1 MGKVMEKG
9 AEKGME
15 KVIGKQGLERLGK
28 AMVVMLVGM
37 LIACSDPDVIPE
49 SHISLPPISQA
60 SGDEIQ
66 RYPLKTALFGDLH
79 VHTSW
84 SADAYAGGNRLGP
97 NTAYRFAR
105 GEEVELP
112 NGLITKL
119 EVPLDFVALT
129 DHAENFAVHLP
140 CTIGGGPEFD
150 TDQCRDTRSGD
161 LDQQSMLEQV
171 FETAGDRPGPR
182 SNLCDDDLNR
192 CLATEKATW
201 QRVQEAANAF
211 DDPGTFTTL
220 IGYEFSSLLENFG
233 MLHRNV
239 IFRGTDVIP
248 HAISSN
254 NVINQAD
261 FFKQL
266 DDACDAP
273 CEVLTIPHNTN
284 FSWGRAFS
292 RTDEDGY
299 IYTPQ
304 DIERRARIDR
314 LFEITQ
320 QKGNSECQIGVG
332 MADED
337 CDFENTWP
345 ICDDGTGTQCA
356 SEPSFL
362 RNALLTG
369 LAMGQEGEQNP
380 FKLGVI
386 GSTDTHLSD
395 PGNTAR
401 TIPAQFSGLDFS
413 FMVKR
418 AMEMDHVVIGPIRKV
433 SAGGLAGVWSE
444 SNTRADIF
452 DAMRARETFGT
463 SGSRITLRFFAGDYD
478 EDMGADAVGTAYANG
493 VPMGADL
500 PGLEDP
506 TFWVWASQDPAAP
519 ALDRVQ
525 VIKGWVD
532 NGQEMQK
539 VWDVACSGNRA
550 PGDDGKCPKTE
561 ASVDLS
567 TCALSGE
574 GAAELQTT
582 FKDPDYSP
590 DQIAFYYIRVLENP
604 SCRWTTALA
613 NEAGVEPPSDV
624 STTVQHRAW
633 SSPIWVNSP

>member
-1 MGKVMEKG
+1 MTKTKTILGV
-9 AEKGME
+9 A
-15 KVIGKQGLERLGK
+15 VLSVLIG
-28 AMVVMLVGM
+28 
-37 LIACSDPDVIPE
+37 CSDPDAVPD
-49 SHISLPPISQA
+49 SHISTPPPPQS
-60 SGDEIQ
+60 SGGEVE
-66 RYPLKTALFGDLH
+66 RFPLKTALFGDLH

-84 SADAYAGGNRLGP
+84 STDAYSGGNRLGP
-97 NTAYRFAR
+97 NDAYRFAR

-112 NGLITKL
+112 NGLLAKL
-119 EVPLDFVALT
+119 ETPLDFVALT
-129 DHAENFAVHLP
+129 DHAENFSTHVP

-150 TDQCRDTRSGD
+150 TEFCRDMRAGNI
-161 LDQQSMLEQV
+161 DQQSLLRQV

-182 SNLCDDDLNR
+182 TQLCDDNLER
-192 CLATEKATW
+192 CLATEKSTW
-201 QRVQEAANAF
+201 RRVQDVANAF

-239 IFRGTDVIP
+239 IFRGTDVTP
-248 HAISSN
+248 HAISSAD
-254 NVINQAD
+254 VINQAD

-266 DDACDAP
+266 DTACEAP

-284 FSWGRAFS
+284 FSWGKAFS

-299 IYTPQ
+299 VYTPA

-345 ICDDGTGTQCA
+345 ICDDDTGTQCA
-356 SEPSFL
+356 LEPSFL

-369 LAMGQEGEQNP
+369 LAMGDEGGQNP
-380 FKLGVI
+380 FKLGII

-401 TIPAQFSGLDFS
+401 AIPAQFSGLDFS

-418 AMEMDHVVIGPIRKV
+418 ALEMNHVVIGPIRKV

-463 SGSRITLRFFAGDYD
+463 SGSRIKLRFFAGNY
-478 EDMGADAVGTAYANG
+478 EADMGDNAVATAYANG
-493 VPMGADL
+493 IPMGSDL
-500 PGLEDP
+500 VGIDDP
-506 TFWVWASQDPAAP
+506 SFWVWASQDPAAP
-519 ALDRVQ
+519 ALDRIQ
-525 VIKGWVD
+525 VIKGWVE
-532 NGQEMQK
+532 NGQEQQK
-539 VWDVACSGNRA
+539 IWDVACSGERV
-550 PGDDGKCPKTE
+550 PGADGKCPKTE
-561 ASVDLS
+561 ASVDLE
-567 TCALSGE
+567 TCVLSGD

-582 FKDPDYSP
+582 FSDPDYSP
-590 DQIAFYYIRVLENP
+590 DQIAFYYIRVFENP

-613 NEAGVEPPSDV
+613 NQAGVDRPTDV
-624 STTVQHRAW
+624 PATVQHRAW

>member
-1 MGKVMEKG
+1 MKKLTAIVAITATTLFG
-9 AEKGME
+9 
-15 KVIGKQGLERLGK
+15 
-28 AMVVMLVGM
+28 
-37 LIACSDPDVIPE
+37 CTDPDVVPE
-49 SHISLPPISQA
+49 THISTPPPPQA
-60 SGDEIQ
+60 SGGKVE
-66 RYPLKTALFGDLH
+66 RYPLKTALYGDLH

-105 GEEVELP
+105 GEEVELQ
-112 NGLITKL
+112 NGLVAKL

-129 DHAENFAVHLP
+129 DHAENFATHLP

-150 TDQCRDTRSGD
+150 TDQCRAMRSGD
-161 LDQQSMLEQV
+161 LDQQAMLEQV

-182 SNLCDDDLNR
+182 SQLCDDNLER

-201 QRVQEAANAF
+201 LRVQEAANAF
-211 DDPGTFTTL
+211 DDPGTFSTL

-239 IFRGTDVIP
+239 IFRGTDVTP

-254 NVINQAD
+254 DVVNQAD
-261 FFKQL
+261 FFAQL
-266 DDACDAP
+266 DEACQAP

-284 FSWGRAFS
+284 FSWGKTFS
-292 RTDEDGY
+292 RTDEDGSV
-299 IYTPQ
+299 YTAA

-337 CDFENTWP
+337 CNFENTWP
-345 ICDDGTGTQCA
+345 VCDDGVGTQCA

-369 LAMGQEGEQNP
+369 LAMGNEGGQNP
-380 FKLGVI
+380 YKLGVI

-401 TIPAQFSGLDFS
+401 EIPAQFSGIDFS
-413 FMVKR
+413 FAVKR
-418 AMEMDHVVIGPIRKV
+418 AFEMDHVVIGPIRKI

-444 SNTRADIF
+444 ANTRADIF
-452 DAMRARETFGT
+452 DALQRREAFGT
-463 SGSRITLRFFAGDYD
+463 SGSRIKLRFFAGAYA
-478 EDMGADAVGTAYANG
+478 EDMGDSAEAVATAYANG
-493 VPMGADL
+493 VPMGSDL
-500 PGLEDP
+500 ANLEDP
-506 TFWVWASQDPAAP
+506 SFWVWASQDPSAP

-525 VIKGWVD
+525 VIKGWIED
-532 NGQEMQK
+532 GKEKQK
-539 VWDVACSGNRA
+539 IWDVACSGDRI
-550 PGDDGKCPKTE
+550 PGGDGKCPATT
-561 ASVDLS
+561 ATVDVD
-567 TCALSGE
+567 TCALSGS
-574 GAAELQTT
+574 GASELQTT
-582 FKDPDYSP
+582 FTDPDFSP
-590 DQIAFYYIRVLENP
+590 DQIAFYYVRVFENP

-613 NEAGVEPPSDV
+613 NEADV
-624 STTVQHRAW
+624 DQPTDLPATVQHRAW

>member
-1 MGKVMEKG
+1 MKKICIAAIV
-9 AEKGME
+9 
-15 KVIGKQGLERLGK
+15 VGLLG
-28 AMVVMLVGM
+28 
-37 LIACSDPDVIPE
+37 CSDPDAVPE
-49 SHISLPPISQA
+49 SHISTPPSPQA
-60 SGDEIQ
+60 SGGDVE
-66 RYPLKTALFGDLH
+66 RHPLKTALFGDLH

-84 SADAYAGGNRLGP
+84 STDAYSGGNRLGP
-97 NTAYRFAR
+97 NDAYRFAR

-112 NGLITKL
+112 NGLQAKL
-119 EVPLDFVALT
+119 DIPLDFVALT
-129 DHAENFAVHLP
+129 DHAENFSTHVP

-150 TDQCRDTRSGD
+150 TEFCRDMRTGNI
-161 LDQQSMLEQV
+161 DQPSLLRQV

-182 SNLCDDDLNR
+182 IQLCDDNLER
-192 CLATEKATW
+192 CLATEKSTW
-201 QRVQEAANAF
+201 RRVQDVANAF

-239 IFRGTDVIP
+239 IFRGTDVTP
-248 HAISSN
+248 HAISSVD
-254 NVINQAD
+254 VINQAD
-261 FFKQL
+261 FFAQL
-266 DDACDAP
+266 DEACEAP

-284 FSWGRAFS
+284 FSWGKAFS

-299 IYTPQ
+299 VYTAA

-345 ICDDGTGTQCA
+345 ICDDDIGTQCA

-369 LAMGQEGEQNP
+369 LAMGEEGGQNP
-380 FKLGVI
+380 YKLGII

-418 AMEMDHVVIGPIRKV
+418 ALEANHVVIGPIRKV

-463 SGSRITLRFFAGDYD
+463 SGSRIKVRFFAGNY
-478 EDMGADAVGTAYANG
+478 EDGMGDNSVATAYAKG
-493 VPMGADL
+493 IPMGSDL
-500 PGLEDP
+500 EGIEDP
-506 TFWVWASQDPAAP
+506 NFWVWASQDPAAP
-519 ALDRVQ
+519 ALDRIQ
-525 VIKGWVD
+525 VIKGWVE
-532 NGQEMQK
+532 NGEEKQRI
-539 VWDVACSGNRA
+539 WDVACSGERT

-561 ASVDLS
+561 ASVDLK
-567 TCALSGE
+567 TCVLSGE
-574 GAAELQTT
+574 GAAELETT
-582 FKDPDYSP
+582 FSDPDWSA
-590 DQIAFYYIRVLENP
+590 DQIAFYYVRVFENP

-613 NEAGVEPPSDV
+613 NEAGVDRPADV
-624 STTVQHRAW
+624 PAYVQHRAW

>member
-1 MGKVMEKG
+1 MKK
-9 AEKGME
+9 
-15 KVIGKQGLERLGK
+15 
-28 AMVVMLVGM
+28 
-37 LIACSDPDVIPE
+37 LIAIALVSTTTLYGCTDPDVVPK
-49 SHISLPPISQA
+49 SHISIPPPAQT
-60 SGDEIQ
+60 SGGEVQ
-66 RYPLKTALFGDLH
+66 KFPLKTALFGDMH

-105 GEEVELP
+105 GEEVELQ
-112 NGLITKL
+112 NGLLAKL
-119 EVPLDFVALT
+119 DTPLDFVALT
-129 DHAENFAVHLP
+129 DHAENFATHLP

-150 TDQCRDTRSGD
+150 TAQCRAMRSGD
-161 LDQQSMLEQV
+161 LDQQAMLEQV
-171 FETAGDRPGPR
+171 FETAGDRPNPR
-182 SNLCDDDLNR
+182 SNLCDDDLDR

-201 QRVQEAANAF
+201 LRVQAAANAF
-211 DDPGTFTTL
+211 DDPGTFSTL

-248 HAISSN
+248 RAISSN
-254 NVINQAD
+254 DAINQAD
-261 FFKQL
+261 FFAQL
-266 DDACDAP
+266 DTACEVP

-299 IYTPQ
+299 VYTAQ
-304 DIERRARIDR
+304 DLERRARIDR

-337 CDFENTWP
+337 CNFENTWP

-369 LAMGQEGEQNP
+369 LAIGTEGGQNP

-386 GSTDTHLSD
+386 ASTDTHLSD

-401 TIPAQFSGLDFS
+401 EIPAQFSGINFS
-413 FMVKR
+413 FAIKR
-418 AMEMDHVVIGPIRKV
+418 AFEMNHVVIGAIRKV
-433 SAGGLAGVWSE
+433 SAGGLAGVWAKA
-444 SNTRADIF
+444 NTRADIF
-452 DAMRARETFGT
+452 DALRARETFGT
-463 SGSRITLRFFAGDYD
+463 SGSRIKLRFFGGNYP
-478 EDMGADAVGTAYANG
+478 EDMHQRDDAVASAYANG
-493 VPMGADL
+493 VPMGSDL
-500 PGLEDP
+500 AYLNNPN
-506 TFWVWASQDPAAP
+506 FWVWAGQDPSAP
-519 ALDRVQ
+519 PLDRIQ
-525 VIKGWVD
+525 VIKGWVE
-532 NGQEMQK
+532 NGEEHQK
-539 VWDVACSGNRA
+539 IWDVACA
-550 PGDDGKCPKTE
+550 GDRKPDGDGKCPATV
-561 ASVDLS
+561 ASVDIA
-567 TCALSGE
+567 TCSLSGT

-582 FKDPDYSP
+582 FTDPDFSP
-590 DQIAFYYIRVLENP
+590 DQIAFYYVRVFENP

-613 NEAGVEPPSDV
+613 NEAEVDRPTDV
-624 STTVQHRAW
+624 PATVQHRAW